1 MWHCILFVFGDERTI
16 SFVGGSILYSER
28 SLLELPLCPH
38 HSHHSHHSQKT
49 LEREVRG
56 CQHLVLW
63 TDGDREGEGIAAE
76 IVEVVT
82 NGMLLNFCVCACVC
96 VCMCVLTVCSLHS
109 QI

>member
-16 SFVGGSILYSER
+16 SFVGSSAPYSER
-28 SLLELPLCPH
+28 SLLELPLCP
-38 HSHHSHHSQKT
+38 HHSHHSQKT

-82 NGMLLNFCVCACVC
+82 NGMLLNFCVC
-96 VCMCVLTVCSLHS
+96 VLTVCSLHS